1 MEDNSTINY
10 DNYFQLETT
19 EPVVNDF
26 VQDHT
31 LSVKLVIMANGYL
44 KEFLV
49 RKNKVANDPDESV
62 EQLVMDFYT
71 DLCRI
76 HSELESAFTNL
87 QISYFVLKEAAQTND
102 TVRTEF
108 NKLPPDFKA
117 LQDTLNTILGKY
129 SYAIDYLKEM
139 M

>member
-31 LSVKLVIMANGYL
+31 LSVKLVIMANDYL
-44 KEFLV
+44 KEFVV

-62 EQLVMDFYT
+62 EQLVIDFYT
-71 DLCRI
+71 GLCRI

-87 QISYFVLKEAAQTND
+87 QISYFALKEAAQTND

-108 NKLPPDFKA
+108 NKLPPNFEA
-117 LQDTLNTILGKY
+117 LQDTLNSILSKY
-129 SYAIDYLKEM
+129 SFAIDSLKERM
-139 M
+139 